1 MKLND
6 FPLLQFPR
14 PIPSRRVKTLAKRS
28 LLLCLLVTLAVTH
41 FSLHGEDLAA
51 DAASGKAA
59 SAAATNDVES
69 QMLRSYLLL
78 QDQLRAT
85 QRAVEQ
91 AREQAQA
98 DARRSE
104 ELLASRL
111 NLIEQTL
118 STQRAQEMASLQQST
133 RTVTI
138 ISFAVTAVGFF
149 AVLFAGLVQLKAMS
163 RLAEVSK
170 ELRTALPTVALGDG
184 RSPALLTAG
193 RDTME
198 ASNTNLIGAI
208 DRLQKRLEDMEAATV
223 GTQTVTHGQP
233 QLAAPLSTPQVTTV
247 LAKGQAL
254 LNLDKIEEALYQFD
268 EAIKIEP
275 KNTEAWIKR
284 GTALERLQRVD
295 EAITAYDQA
304 IAADSSTATAYLF
317 KAGVYNRQKKYA
329 EALQC
334 YEKALSAQQ
343 KVRAQATR
351 PASQ

>member
-1 MKLND
+1 MKT
-6 FPLLQFPR
+6 FAQ
-14 PIPSRRVKTLAKRS
+14 RS
-28 LLLCLLVTLAVTH
+28 LLLGLLVTLAVTP
-41 FSLHGEDLAA
+41 FSLHAEDAPV

-59 SAAATNDVES
+59 SSVVTNEAEA

-91 AREQAQA
+91 AREQSQA
-98 DARRSE
+98 DGRRTE
-104 ELLASRL
+104 ELLTARL

-118 STQRAQEMASLQQST
+118 SAQRSQEIASLQQST
-133 RTVTI
+133 RTITI
-138 ISFAVTAVGFF
+138 ISFVVTGVGFF
-149 AVLFAGLVQLKAMS
+149 AVLFAGFVQLKAMS

-170 ELRTALPTVALGDG
+170 ELRTALPALGMG
-184 RSPALLTAG
+184 EIKSSALLGPG
-193 RDTME
+193 RETME
-198 ASNTNLIGAI
+198 VSNTNLIGAI
-208 DRLQKRLEDMEAATV
+208 ERLQKRLEDMESATV

-233 QLAAPLSTPQVTTV
+233 QLAAPVSTPQVTTV

-254 LNLDKIEEALYQFD
+254 LNLDKLEEALYQFD
-268 EAIKIEP
+268 EAIKIDP

-284 GTALERLQRVD
+284 GTALERMQRID

-343 KVRAQATR
+343 KVRAQGAK
-351 PASQ
+351 PINQ